1 MDVGD
6 SPEAA
11 FGAELRAGLEL
22 VDP

>member
-6 SPEAA
+6 SPEVA
-11 FGAELRAGLEL
+11 FGAEVRAGLEL